1 MFSYSVQRCVYCVKN
16 KTQYAVRESGDE
28 AMKKLLIDLDI
39 CSKCKECG
47 MLCSYIQHPGNS
59 GITTLREF
67 AHFAVVCRRC
77 DDAPCVA
84 SCPWEALEL
93 QPAPYPVPFG
103 TGRSPSEA
111 SGTRPTNMLKRHMMR
126 CTSCKNCSGACP
138 FGVIY
143 PETIP
148 FVISRCD
155 YCIGRLRDGEVP
167 ICLQSCAPGGIK
179 YGEFEENAEEGIFK
193 ASDHLMVKTT
203 FKWERVE
210 EIPPKKK

>member
-1 MFSYSVQRCVYCVKN
+1 
-16 KTQYAVRESGDE
+16 
-28 AMKKLLIDLDI
+28 MKKLLIDLDI
-39 CSKCKECG
+39 CSKCEECG

-84 SCPWEALEL
+84 SCPWEALEM
-93 QPAPYPVPFG
+93 Q
-103 TGRSPSEA
+103 
-111 SGTRPTNMLKRHMMR
+111 PTNMLKRYMMR

-143 PETIP
+143 SETIP

-167 ICLQSCAPGGIK
+167 ICLQSCTHGGIQ
-179 YGEFEENAEEGIFK
+179 YGEFEEKEEEGMFT

-210 EIPPKKK
+210 DAPPKKK